1 MMAHDGG
8 GRLQGQGAGARA
20 GHPGAGCGFSI
31 RRRMRGNGCHA
42 TGALAR
48 VPRIGNSDGETE
60 QENAMTTDRD
70 AEETI
75 IAEPGALR
83 AHMGP
88 VNPLAERKVL
98 DRLDGHCR
106 DFIALSPF
114 LVLATSD
121 GEGRADASPRGD
133 APGFV
138 EVVDER
144 TLFIPDRRGNNRVDS
159 FGNVLASPGVGLIFM
174 VPGIAETL
182 RVNGRARLTR
192 DAALLEPAT
201 VQERTPTLGLL
212 VSVEE
217 AFFHCGKA
225 LIRSKLWDP
234 ASRVERSRFPSL
246 GRIMADQTKAVG
258 VAEAEANLEEAYRTR
273 LY

>member
-1 MMAHDGG
+1 
-8 GRLQGQGAGARA
+8 
-20 GHPGAGCGFSI
+20 
-31 RRRMRGNGCHA
+31 
-42 TGALAR
+42 
-48 VPRIGNSDGETE
+48 
-60 QENAMTTDRD
+60 MTTESDR
-70 AEETI
+70 AEAT
-75 IAEPGALR
+75 IAEPAELR

-88 VNPLAERKVL
+88 VNPLAARKVL
-98 DRLDGHCR
+98 DQLDGYCR

-138 EVVDER
+138 EVVDEH

-182 RVNGRARLTR
+182 RVNGRATLTR
-192 DAALLEPAT
+192 DPDLLAPAT

-212 VSVEE
+212 VAVEE

-225 LIRSKLWDP
+225 LIRSKLWEP
-234 ASRVERSRFPSL
+234 TSRVERSAFPSL
-246 GRIMADQTKAVG
+246 GRIMAHQTKAIE

>member
-1 MMAHDGG
+1 
-8 GRLQGQGAGARA
+8 
-20 GHPGAGCGFSI
+20 
-31 RRRMRGNGCHA
+31 
-42 TGALAR
+42 
-48 VPRIGNSDGETE
+48 
-60 QENAMTTDRD
+60 MTTDSDD
-70 AEETI
+70 ATTT
-75 IAEPGALR
+75 IAEPAELR
-83 AHMGP
+83 AHMGA

-98 DRLDGHCR
+98 DRLDAHCR

-114 LVLATSD
+114 LVLATAD

-182 RVNGRARLTR
+182 RVNGRATLTR
-192 DAALLEPAT
+192 DPDLLAPAT

-212 VSVEE
+212 VAVEE

-234 ASRVERSRFPSL
+234 ATRGRAQRVPVAGAHHGGSHQGGGGRGGRSQSRRGLSHAALLSAGQTLRSP
-246 GRIMADQTKAVG
+246 GRWRNPGNESGRVSAGCASG
-258 VAEAEANLEEAYRTR
+258 SGRR
-273 LY
+273 RS

>member
-1 MMAHDGG
+1 
-8 GRLQGQGAGARA
+8 
-20 GHPGAGCGFSI
+20 
-31 RRRMRGNGCHA
+31 
-42 TGALAR
+42 
-48 VPRIGNSDGETE
+48 
-60 QENAMTTDRD
+60 MTTQIEDE
-70 AEETI
+70 AAG
-75 IAEPGALR
+75 IADQADLR
-83 AHMGP
+83 AHVGA

-98 DRLDGHCR
+98 DRLDRFCI

-114 LVLATSD
+114 LVLASAD
-121 GEGRADASPRGD
+121 EAGRADASPRGD

-138 EVVDER
+138 QVLDER
-144 TLFIPDRRGNNRVDS
+144 TLLIPDRRGNNRVDS
-159 FGNVLASPGVGLIFM
+159 FGNIVASPGVGLIFM

-192 DAALLEPAT
+192 DPGLLAPTT

-212 VSVEE
+212 VEVEE

-234 ASRVERSRFPSL
+234 STQVERGSFPSL
-246 GRIMADQTKAVG
+246 GRIMAEQTRAVG

>member
-1 MMAHDGG
+1 
-8 GRLQGQGAGARA
+8 
-20 GHPGAGCGFSI
+20 
-31 RRRMRGNGCHA
+31 
-42 TGALAR
+42 
-48 VPRIGNSDGETE
+48 
-60 QENAMTTDRD
+60 MTTRPEDL
-70 AEETI
+70 AKA
-75 IAEPGALR
+75 IADPADLR
-83 AHMGP
+83 AHMGA

-98 DRLDGHCR
+98 DRLDGFCR

-138 EVVDER
+138 TVLDER

-159 FGNVLASPGVGLIFM
+159 FGNVLAAPGVGLIFM

-182 RVNGRARLTR
+182 RVNGQARLTR
-192 DAALLEPAT
+192 DSALLEPAT

-212 VSVEE
+212 VDVEE

-234 ASRVERSRFPSL
+234 PAQVERSRFPTL
-246 GRIMADQTKAVG
+246 GRIMSEQTKAVG